1 MQTLFMV
8 FTYRVSWN
16 FFFFFTKHDR
26 ILQDPSHLN
35 SIRPYRG
42 FTHFY
47 PGLRSPFLFRVSD
60 YKAASLKKK
69 KKIFRRPFFSISFR
83 CGFHFSSEFGV
94 GTESLLDYC
103 FFLFVCFFWFEWL
116 LQRPSPS
123 VTELRKSAR
132 EESRGKKKRNK
143 KSFNSPGV
151 TSSGDVIADVT
162 GGGWIGFHSS
172 PRRTDNEPTCS
183 LFIMALW
190 RWENEKK
197 KRTLR
202 RSVSQE
208 CRFLF
213 ISFSCV
219 AVCVCVCVCSFV
231 FLCSTTSN

>member
-69 KKIFRRPFFSISFR
+69 IFRRPFFSISFR

-103 FFLFVCFFWFEWL
+103 FFLFVCFFGSSDYCKDPHRAWPNF
-116 LQRPSPS
+116 
-123 VTELRKSAR
+123 AR
-132 EESRGKKKRNK
+132 ALARNLGEKKNETKNLSIVRAWRHQ
-143 KSFNSPGV
+143 V
-151 TSSGDVIADVT
+151 TSSLTSLVVGGLGSTPVRAERITNRPVRSSSWRYGDE
-162 GGGWIGFHSS
+162 
-172 PRRTDNEPTCS
+172 RT
-183 LFIMALW
+183 
-190 RWENEKK
+190 KK
-197 KRTLR
+197 KKKERCGDPSR
-202 RSVSQE
+202 RNAAFYLS
-208 CRFLF
+208 RFRVLL
-213 ISFSCV
+213 C
-219 AVCVCVCVCSFV
+219 VCVCVCVCSFV

>member
-1 MQTLFMV
+1 MSNSSVRTLEWSGVLSMQTLFMV

-69 KKIFRRPFFSISFR
+69 IFRRPFFSISFR

-103 FFLFVCFFWFEWL
+103 FFFVCLFFL
-116 LQRPSPS
+116 VRVIIAKTL
-123 VTELRKSAR
+123 TERDRTSQER
-132 EESRGKKKRNK
+132 SRGISGKKKTK
-143 KSFNSPGV
+143 QKIF
-151 TSSGDVIADVT
+151 
-162 GGGWIGFHSS
+162 
-172 PRRTDNEPTCS
+172 
-183 LFIMALW
+183 
-190 RWENEKK
+190 
-197 KRTLR
+197 
-202 RSVSQE
+202 Q
-208 CRFLF
+208 
-213 ISFSCV
+213 
-219 AVCVCVCVCSFV
+219 
-231 FLCSTTSN
+231 

>member
-69 KKIFRRPFFSISFR
+69 NLSTPVFFDQFPLRFSFQ
-83 CGFHFSSEFGV
+83 FGV
-94 GTESLLDYC
+94 WCWHRVLVGLL
-103 FFLFVCFFWFEWL
+103 FFFVCLFFWFEWL

-197 KRTLR
+197 KKERCGDPSR
-202 RSVSQE
+202 RNAAFYLS
-208 CRFLF
+208 RFRVLL
-213 ISFSCV
+213 C
-219 AVCVCVCVCSFV
+219 VCVCVCVCSFV